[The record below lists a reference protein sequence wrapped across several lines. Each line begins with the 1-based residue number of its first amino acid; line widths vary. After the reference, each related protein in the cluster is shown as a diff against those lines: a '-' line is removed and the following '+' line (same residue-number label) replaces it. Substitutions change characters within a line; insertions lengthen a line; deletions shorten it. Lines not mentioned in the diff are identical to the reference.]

1 MSIASKK
8 HRNEPNVYLNP
19 MSYYIYKKTRTTNQQ
34 PLSFFNFLFPFFLKS
49 NHNTIPLI
57 SRQDKKHS
65 KTLIPLFFFFFFS
78 VPPTRESNRT
88 KPNPPFSSFFF
99 TVHQTS
105 KSTKPIFCLF
115 VQYSIFQQWRIIG
128 VRRVITRRRRRA
140 ARITGEEGTTRSK
153 SVTLSRMGAMLCRE
167 SLGGATSQLSGS
179 LGTLKDR

>member
-78 VPPTRESNRT
+78 STNQRE
-88 KPNPPFSSFFF
+88 
-99 TVHQTS
+99 
-105 KSTKPIFCLF
+105 
-115 VQYSIFQQWRIIG
+115 
-128 VRRVITRRRRRA
+128 
-140 ARITGEEGTTRSK
+140 
-153 SVTLSRMGAMLCRE
+153 
-167 SLGGATSQLSGS
+167 
-179 LGTLKDR
+179 